1 MEAPEKGLL
10 DGITE
15 IWTILKEADDKLLIY
30 PWKARDNGKY
40 KALSGPSKLPST
52 KEAINRYFP
61 DAYFRP
67 HPGSMYL
74 RVYLGSAIPEAEL
87 GSQTQYFFGTQ
98 KNRKRVAFWKNG
110 IQFED
115 TIEIGWLYRST
126 PGMLPASIQK
136 ELYAHTGIHASL
148 RWKLVTIPNLK
159 GVIPENLQV
168 RALHITVRREDGNLA
183 KAKFTKLVFARHRR
197 SHFIGGSP
205 MRMIPISRD
214 LSPLNQDKCLH
225 FAGCQQTFLRNI
237 NVAESFD
244 ILQIDNKAIGLQ
256 GRSLRELILEIP
268 LRDSSRQAFLSV
280 DRAFNGSTVKLVF
293 YEKHKSECRNRL
305 ATLLPY
311 LIFTNPTLEK
321 GIRGC
326 FSADANERSIGVKWD
341 DKRKEVVTV
350 DDEILEGFED
360 WESDDDTENQ
370 SQGDSQFIIEVA
382 AATGLALN
390 KKNAARKTK
399 PIKVQET
406 DAGSIFSQSTIRTR
420 NQDESEEESD
430 DTPKTINRSTPTA
443 QTEAISSLSEG
454 PSNELKNHLDLM
466 TNALMQLTTLIPN
479 TPENQAALA
488 NIRAILPSSQ
498 RAGSSSDSQ
507 GLGSSGSG
515 ALPR

>member
-1 MEAPEKGLL
+1 
-10 DGITE
+10 
-15 IWTILKEADDKLLIY
+15 
-30 PWKARDNGKY
+30 
-40 KALSGPSKLPST
+40 
-52 KEAINRYFP
+52 
-61 DAYFRP
+61 
-67 HPGSMYL
+67 
-74 RVYLGSAIPEAEL
+74 
-87 GSQTQYFFGTQ
+87 
-98 KNRKRVAFWKNG
+98 
-110 IQFED
+110 
-115 TIEIGWLYRST
+115 
-126 PGMLPASIQK
+126 
-136 ELYAHTGIHASL
+136 
-148 RWKLVTIPNLK
+148 
-159 GVIPENLQV
+159 
-168 RALHITVRREDGNLA
+168 
-183 KAKFTKLVFARHRR
+183 
-197 SHFIGGSP
+197 
-205 MRMIPISRD
+205 
-214 LSPLNQDKCLH
+214 
-225 FAGCQQTFLRNI
+225 
-237 NVAESFD
+237 
-244 ILQIDNKAIGLQ
+244 
-256 GRSLRELILEIP
+256 
-268 LRDSSRQAFLSV
+268 
-280 DRAFNGSTVKLVF
+280 
-293 YEKHKSECRNRL
+293 
-305 ATLLPY
+305 
-311 LIFTNPTLEK
+311 
-321 GIRGC
+321 
-326 FSADANERSIGVKWD
+326 VKWD

-454 PSNELKNHLDLM
+454 PSNELKNHSDLM